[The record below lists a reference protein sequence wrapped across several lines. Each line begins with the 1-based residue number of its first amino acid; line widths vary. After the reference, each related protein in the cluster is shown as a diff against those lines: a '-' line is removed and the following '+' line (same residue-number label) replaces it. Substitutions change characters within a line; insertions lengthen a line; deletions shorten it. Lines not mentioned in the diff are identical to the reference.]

1 MPELGVAT
9 AAQIHLGLSSTN
21 IHHDCDT
28 CGSLYFDNDCEGASQ
43 PARQTDRHCCCCR
56 CRCRCLLQ
64 MTQQTL
70 PNVAPVACQR
80 MWLVSNKPLG
90 G

>member
-28 CGSLYFDNDCEGASQ
+28 CGSLYFDNDCEGD
-43 PARQTDRHCCCCR
+43 RELETDTHTAAAAAAAAAAACCR
-56 CRCRCLLQ
+56 
-64 MTQQTL
+64 
-70 PNVAPVACQR
+70 
-80 MWLVSNKPLG
+80 
-90 G
+90 